1 MPPKKEPKAEAK
13 KGGEEAEPDDE
24 EKELLERELVIG
36 HLRNKLGKYIDRTT
50 HLTGEYTR
58 LNDELETQKLN
69 LKDIN
74 EFLTNEL
81 KAKETYCSDL
91 EKQHQELETLLEAE
105 KQNGE
110 DERKKLQADFEERLD
125 ALQEEITG
133 YEAKLKELNEFA
145 DKKKELE
152 QTLKELKDLL
162 DKERRDHE
170 QLISDLERKA
180 VQEKD
185 RLKKEMALKIKETK
199 ANMMKLT
206 DNQLETTTKRTIME
220 NEQMSSE
227 LAYQSR
233 QTEKLLQKNLKLL
246 DENNA
251 LKRSLELS
259 KQTEG
264 ELAKRNHVYQKTI
277 KTLLAKL
284 KQQDVAKRDE
294 EEELARQI
302 DYTEELQDR
311 LKEVEEELTQ
321 RNDEAE
327 NLTRHAEKTR
337 GQMEVF
343 QAQQDEVAK
352 FLISCL
358 QDVKAQIVTVVR
370 EQKEGADEPEI
381 SVMPGRLE
389 DLSLEQ
395 RERAICY
402 LLEKLHAFQSSK
414 QQRLLGLN
422 RGFEQA
428 LTLPP
433 IASGGT
439 GGVGNGPIWGD
450 SNSPT
455 SQARPYPTSKHKYDF
470 QKAQSTVGTQTLDS
484 SVVPELLTRSGLYM
498 GTLAMDNFVAPSG
511 KEPAA
516 LPLGEVRGWGK
527 KADSL
532 PLTRGGFL
540 KKNVNR

>member
-1 MPPKKEPKAEAK
+1 MPPKKEPKAEGK
-13 KGGEEAEPDDE
+13 KPAEEPEPDDE
-24 EKELLERELVIG
+24 EKEMLERELVIG

-58 LNDELETQKLN
+58 LSDELETQKIN

-81 KAKETYCSDL
+81 KAKESYCLDL
-91 EKQHQELETLLEAE
+91 EQQAADLEAGLE
-105 KQNGE
+105 Q
-110 DERKKLQADFEERLD
+110 ERAASLAQRQKLQQDHEERLE
-125 ALQEEITG
+125 ALQLDIQG
-133 YEAKLKELNEFA
+133 YEAKLRDLNEFA
-145 DKKKELE
+145 ERKRELE
-152 QTLKELKDLL
+152 TTLAELKTLL
-162 DKERRDHE
+162 EKERRDHE
-170 QLISDLERKA
+170 NIISDLERKA

-246 DENNA
+246 EDNAA
-251 LKRSLELS
+251 LKRGLELS

-294 EEELARQI
+294 EEELARQAE
-302 DYTEELQDR
+302 YAEELQGRLMETQEELSQRTDEAHTLSRTVDR
-311 LKEVEEELTQ
+311 SKSEVEMF
-321 RNDEAE
+321 R
-327 NLTRHAEKTR
+327 
-337 GQMEVF
+337 
-343 QAQQDEVAK
+343 AQQDEVAK
-352 FLISCL
+352 FLITCL

-370 EQKEGADEPEI
+370 EQKDGEAEPEI

-389 DLSLEQ
+389 ELSLEQ

-414 QQRLLGLN
+414 QQRLIGLG
-422 RGFEQA
+422 RAFEQA
-428 LTLPP
+428 LSLPP
-433 IASGGT
+433 IASGVGSRENAAVPWENA
-439 GGVGNGPIWGD
+439 GVRN
-450 SNSPT
+450 
-455 SQARPYPTSKHKYDF
+455 KYDF
-470 QKAQSTVGTQTLDS
+470 NKRSSTTGTQTMDAG
-484 SVVPELLTRSGLYM
+484 VVPEVLRSTEM
-498 GTLAMDNFVAPSG
+498 TS
-511 KEPAA
+511 AA
-516 LPLGEVRGWGK
+516 LAPHNSNLVSSTQFMGQHPGIGDLRTWGK
-527 KADSL
+527 KSESM
-532 PLTRGGFL
+532 PLTTKGQTTFL
-540 KKNVNR
+540 KKTGR